1 MRFWF
6 LLLIADY
13 AHAKTVK
20 KSCEKNF
27 DLVENEETNVNI
39 HLKEKRFLDFLH
51 QTRRP
56 GPGST
61 SWSSVV

>member
-13 AHAKTVK
+13 AQAKTVK

-39 HLKEKRFLDFLH
+39 HLKEKRF
-51 QTRRP
+51 
-56 GPGST
+56 
-61 SWSSVV
+61 